1 MRHYAGFKTVLS
13 SLEFQRPDLPRLDV
27 VGIREARAQ
36 WLDEI
41 DYGNTVESFR
51 NIAEA
56 FFDRPVNNAQVKN
69 ATQLARHV
77 LKHYLW
83 ITEGVPFAIRLPI
96 PFVKMF
102 AAVMYALQLGN
113 DPAAHNHIPH
123 IFGLGQAPKSIV
135 TAIEGEV
142 NERHEEFEHI
152 IVDAVDWYRAALL
165 NSLPLQRAILEMRDV
180 IEQGVGRLCEV
191 NDLDVME
198 KALAMMVRAPTA
210 KEWGSLKD
218 LGTLHAPCSV
228 ELGASAFLIRR

>member
-1 MRHYAGFKTVLS
+1 
-13 SLEFQRPDLPRLDV
+13 
-27 VGIREARAQ
+27 
-36 WLDEI
+36 
-41 DYGNTVESFR
+41 
-51 NIAEA
+51 
-56 FFDRPVNNAQVKN
+56 
-69 ATQLARHV
+69 
-77 LKHYLW
+77 
-83 ITEGVPFAIRLPI
+83 
-96 PFVKMF
+96 
-102 AAVMYALQLGN
+102 MYALQLGN

-191 NDLDVME
+191 NDLDVIE

-210 KEWGSLKD
+210 KEWG
-218 LGTLHAPCSV
+218 A
-228 ELGASAFLIRR
+228 